1 MVVNM
6 FEVLDNIINKATDR
20 LDGVYGG
27 IPFHTLENNIS
38 NSTEITS
45 RKTQLGFEDNDHRF
59 SKSVEINLQIILFG
73 VIKRER
79 YLALEM
85 MSKKREKAELIL
97 LKKFQVY
104 QNIVITEIKQKESYQ
119 EGLDCI
125 LLDISFKEIRY
136 GEPTGTLVQSTAENI
151 TTPSEMFQQTIGTV
165 KNKLSRM
172 QQIFLGGR

>member
-6 FEVLDNIINKATDR
+6 FEVLDSVINTATDR
-20 LDGVYGG
+20 LDGVFGG
-27 IPFHTLENNIS
+27 IPFHTLENNI
-38 NSTEITS
+38 NDSTEVTS

-59 SKSVEINLQIILFG
+59 SKSSEVNLQVILTG
-73 VIKRER
+73 LVKKER

-97 LKKFQVY
+97 MKKFQIY
-104 QNIVITEIKQKESYQ
+104 QNMVITEIKQKESYQ
-119 EGLDCI
+119 EGMDCI

-151 TTPSEMFQQTIGTV
+151 TTPAEMFQQTIGTV
-165 KNKLSRM
+165 KNKLARM